1 MTSQTDQPTE
11 ALSAEPEGP
20 LAEVVDLWKWRT
32 GRDASPEPQAGTS
45 RTSSMAD
52 DRYAEPGP
60 RAKLR
65 RARPTPLDT
74 ALMQIAAAR
83 ELAGDPIE
91 RSNAFDAWRDT
102 LHLLSKS
109 AGTATPEFREIL
121 GLLLAAVQKRD
132 LPHLSPQLLGAL
144 QDSTARLKSRPA
156 AIDVGRVSANL
167 RSAGATTT
175 LQLATDGLSAEA
187 LQELESIIE
196 AAKQNR
202 G

>member
-11 ALSAEPEGP
+11 ALSAAPVGP
-20 LAEVVDLWKWRT
+20 LAEVVDLSKWRT
-32 GRDASPEPQAGTS
+32 GHDASPEPQAGIS
-45 RTSSMAD
+45 RTGSMAD

-60 RAKLR
+60 RARVR
-65 RARPTPLDT
+65 RTRPTALDT

-83 ELAGDPIE
+83 EVSADLIE

-102 LHLLSKS
+102 LHVLSKS

-132 LPHLSPQLLGAL
+132 LPDLSPQLLNAL
-144 QDSTARLKSRPA
+144 QDCTARLKSRPA

-167 RSAGATTT
+167 RAAGAKTT
-175 LQLATDGLSAEA
+175 LQLATDGLSADA
-187 LQELESIIE
+187 LEELESIIE
-196 AAKQNR
+196 AAKQSR